1 MEGEG
6 GIDRS
11 IRVGGPGVGRRR
23 GRVPRE
29 GPAGRGREV
38 VEDAAVEE
46 PVVAGATAAVRGERH
61 RHRRRRRRRDLLGVL
76 ITKFVDLFGASRRG
90 PEIRKAGRAVAD
102 RWARVRF
109 GFSVWL
115 VDGEFVFACFFFF
128 LFLFH
133 VAAGEED
140 RRSR

>member
-1 MEGEG
+1 MPQSRNQSSPVPPPPSG
-6 GIDRS
+6 GRDI
-11 IRVGGPGVGRRR
+11 
-23 GRVPRE
+23 
-29 GPAGRGREV
+29 
-38 VEDAAVEE
+38 
-46 PVVAGATAAVRGERH
+46 ATAAAAAEETFWG
-61 RHRRRRRRRDLLGVL
+61 L

-115 VDGEFVFACFFFF
+115 VDGEFVFACFFF